1 MIDVVAAVIEE
12 GGRILACRRSPDRQH
27 GGLWEFPGGKV
38 EPGETPEQALVR
50 EIHEELT
57 VEIEPLEHFTTV
69 EKGELRLIFIRARL
83 LTDRPTGSTD
93 HDRLRWLTLQ
103 QLGSVEWA
111 PSDRVAVSR
120 LTAQPGEDVR

>member
-12 GGRILACRRSPDRQH
+12 GGRILACRRSPERHH

-38 EPGETPEQALVR
+38 EPGETLEQALVR
-50 EIHEELT
+50 EIHEELA

-69 EKGELRLIFIRARL
+69 KKGELRLIFIRARL

-93 HDRLRWLTLQ
+93 HDRLRWYLPE
-103 QLGSVEWA
+103 QLAGVEWA
-111 PSDRVAVSR
+111 PSDAVAAR
-120 LTAQPGEDVR
+120 LLAGG